1 MTAGDRSDPI
11 ADADPQIAALIDAET
26 RRRART
32 LQLVASESVASP
44 AVRAAL
50 ASDLGDKYAEGYPG
64 ARYHGGCDVVD
75 DVERLAVERAR
86 TLFAADYA
94 NVQAVSGSVAAQ
106 AVYAAFAQPGDPVLA
121 LRLMHGGH
129 QTHGSRAN
137 ISGRWFSP
145 IPYAVRRDSELID
158 YDHLRDTAL
167 VHRPGIIVA
176 GSSSYSRHIEWET
189 LRSIADEAQAILWC
203 DAAHLAGLVAG
214 GAAPSP
220 VPYADVV
227 TVSTQKVFWGPR
239 GGVVLARAEHAPAL
253 QKAVYPFLQGG
264 PAMNSIAAKA
274 ITFAE
279 AASGEFAEYARRAVT
294 MATEL
299 SVALAERGYRT
310 VSAGTD
316 THLAVVDVRPSG
328 LTGRAAAAAL
338 AEAGLVVDK
347 SVLPF
352 DEAPAADGSAIRVG
366 TAVLAARGFG
376 AGEMAQVAEWIVRA
390 MVDGDARPTIR
401 SQIEQRCGS

>member
-1 MTAGDRSDPI
+1 MTFSAVSSSL
-11 ADADPQIAALIDAET
+11 ADADPEVAALIESEST
-26 RRRART
+26 RRRST

-64 ARYHGGCDVVD
+64 ARYHGGCGVVD
-75 DVERLAVERAR
+75 EVENLAISRAR
-86 TLFAADYA
+86 GLFGADYA
-94 NVQAVSGSVAAQ
+94 NVQAISGSAAGQ

-137 ISGRWFSP
+137 FSGRWFSP
-145 IPYAVRRDSELID
+145 ITYRVREDDELID
-158 YDHLRDTAL
+158 YDQLRDTAL

-176 GSSSYSRHIEWET
+176 GSSSYSRHIDWAA
-189 LRSIADEAQAILWC
+189 LRSIADEADAILWC

-220 VPYADVV
+220 VPFADVV

-239 GGVVLARAEHAPAL
+239 GGAILAREEHAPAL
-253 QKAVYPFLQGG
+253 QKAVFPFLQGG

-279 AASGEFAEYARRAVT
+279 AATPKFAEYARAVVRN
-294 MATEL
+294 AQEL
-299 SVALAERGYRT
+299 SIALAERGLRT

-316 THLAVVDVRPSG
+316 THLAVIDVTSSG

-338 AEAGLVVDK
+338 ADAGIVVDK
-347 SVLPF
+347 AVLPY
-352 DEAPAADGSAIRVG
+352 DTAPVADGSAIRLG
-366 TAVLAARGFG
+366 TAVLTTQGFAAPEMTTVADWIARALTDEG
-376 AGEMAQVAEWIVRA
+376 ARAEIK
-390 MVDGDARPTIR
+390 D
-401 SQIEQRCGS
+401 QIEQRCGN